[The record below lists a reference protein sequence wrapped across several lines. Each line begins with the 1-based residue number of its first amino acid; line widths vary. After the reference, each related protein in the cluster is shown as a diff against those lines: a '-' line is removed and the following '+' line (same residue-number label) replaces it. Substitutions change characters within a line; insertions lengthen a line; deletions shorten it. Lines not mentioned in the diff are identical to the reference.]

1 MNKKVR
7 VRIAPSPT
15 GIMHVGTLRTALYN
29 YLFAKKQGGD
39 FILRIEDTD
48 QKRFVP
54 GTVEN
59 LIQTLE
65 LMGIRYTE
73 GPFEKSRTPQTSFAQ
88 SDSETYPG
96 IVEVGDHGP
105 YVQSE
110 RLGLYKKHAD
120 ELIAN
125 KKAYH
130 CFCSPERLDQ
140 IRTEQAKNKQAPKYD
155 RHCRSLS
162 EEETQARL
170 NAKESYVVRMM
181 VPDDREITFTD
192 LVRGAVK
199 FHTRDVDDQVILKS
213 DGFPTY
219 HLAAI
224 VDDHLMEITHVLRS
238 EEWLPSTPKHILL
251 YESFGWNPPEI
262 GHVSFIL
269 GKDGK
274 KKLSKRD
281 GGATVE
287 YFLSLGY
294 LEEAL
299 LNFLVLLG
307 WNPGKGNTQEIFSL
321 EELEKMFDISG
332 LHKAGAVFDLKK
344 LDWLNGEYI
353 KRLSV
358 EELYAKALPFLNA
371 WIANDEFRISD
382 EKEKAEFLK
391 RVLIVEQDRLS
402 KLSDVGAQNPF
413 FFAKDLSFDVQ
424 KLNWKENT
432 VEMTKESLSRAV
444 NILEK
449 LSDTDWLSKD
459 ILEKTLMDAAGD
471 HAQSLGGIEAGR
483 GRGDFLWPVRFAL
496 TGADKSP
503 SPFDCAWVLGKKES
517 LKRLN
522 VAIEKL

>member
-15 GIMHVGTLRTALYN
+15 GFMHVGTLRTALYN

-59 LIQTLE
+59 LIRTLE
-65 LMGIRYTE
+65 LMGIQYSE
-73 GPFEKSRTPQTSFAQ
+73 GPFEKSRMPQTPCAR

-96 IVEVGDHGP
+96 ILEVGDHGP

-110 RLGLYKKHAD
+110 RLDVYKKYID
-120 ELIAN
+120 ELIAS

-130 CFCSPERLDQ
+130 CFCTAERLNAM
-140 IRTEQAKNKQAPKYD
+140 REEQAKNKQAPKYD
-155 RHCRSLS
+155 KRCLSLS
-162 EEETQARL
+162 DGEIAKRKEAGETF
-170 NAKESYVVRMM
+170 VIRMN
-181 VPDDREITFTD
+181 VPVDRDDIVFTD
-192 LVRGAVK
+192 LVRGEVK
-199 FHTRDVDDQVILKS
+199 FHAKDVDDQILLKS

-219 HLAAI
+219 HLAVV
-224 VDDHLMEITHVLRS
+224 VDDHLMGITHVLRS

-251 YESFGWNPPEI
+251 YEAFGWNPPEI

-294 LEEAL
+294 LKEAL

-307 WNPGKGNTQEIFSL
+307 WNPGKGSTQEIFSL
-321 EELEKMFDISG
+321 EELEQIFDLSG

-344 LDWLNGEYI
+344 LDWMNGEYI
-353 KRLSV
+353 KRLSA
-358 EELYAKALPFLNA
+358 EELYEKALPFL
-371 WIANDEFRISD
+371 D
-382 EKEKAEFLK
+382 EKDFFQKWDTEHAVWSTEEKKAFIQ
-391 RVLIVEQDRLS
+391 RVLSIERDRLA
-402 KLSDVGAQNPF
+402 KLSDVGVQNPF
-413 FFAKDLSFDVQ
+413 FFMKSLSYDVQ

-432 VEMTKESLSRAV
+432 NEMTRESVLRAEKILTELPDEEWSERE
-444 NILEK
+444 ILEK
-449 LSDTDWLSKD
+449 
-459 ILEKTLMDAAGD
+459 ILLDAAG
-471 HAQSLGGIEAGR
+471 EK
-483 GRGDFLWPVRFAL
+483 RGDFLWPLRFAL
-496 TGADKSP
+496 TGADRSP
-503 SPFDCAWVLGKKES
+503 APFDCAWVLGREES
-517 LKRLN
+517 LLRIRR
-522 VAIEKL
+522 AIEKLS